1 MEMPRM
7 QLNLY
12 LLRSGS
18 SPADAVPSAATP
30 TQGDAGAPSSALE
43 PGDSSGW
50 IRIWT
55 LGVDGVIEGELP
67 AQMTAEPVVLLR
79 ATPAATPWRNFLQD
93 LLVDAAVGE
102 EQENLGALLFQA
114 VGASAVVWSFGN
126 AWSLL
131 DPSAT
136 VERFGLRT
144 GLNALL
150 STPAP
155 PSSGKSSP
163 KPVGVRGLTSAIRAA
178 VVRKSTVVTARPASA
193 SSLERV
199 DQASDAAA
207 MAELTTHHKTFSR
220 VAAGRSLRFE
230 APVSS
235 LSDLESYAREAL
247 RLHKRDDYK
256 KDPEYQ
262 WIDYTVPVTDRAEVD
277 RVLDELLAKASA
289 KSPLPV
295 DIVWVDT
302 DPDTGLTPTFVCFP
316 GERSGPGA
324 SHRTDLLWPAARQWL
339 AANASAVPGREA
351 LRTKLRFYVAG
362 STYGPTT
369 VELWQ
374 LLVAQ
379 LSVGKETFV
388 VSDGEVWRAS
398 SSHIADIDARLGP
411 RTVIN
416 PSWLPKY
423 KPGEVEGA
431 YNARAAL
438 LGGHFLLDKSLVRIP
453 GQTTFEPCDLMS
465 GDGHLMHVKRKTSSS
480 TMSHVVAQALTST
493 QLLRSDVRARDLL
506 DAALLSATPRP
517 LHLSDMRDHVASLSG
532 RFTGVVDVV
541 ILGQWRG
548 TPDIAQLPLLTR
560 ITLNGWLQ
568 QMPTDSQLVLVG
580 T

>member
-1 MEMPRM
+1 M

-12 LLRSGS
+12 LLRAGL
-18 SPADAVPSAATP
+18 SPADAVPSAVNTPDDGATAS
-30 TQGDAGAPSSALE
+30 TTAVDTGDLSGWVRTWTLGADEIVEGPLPQQMAGAP
-43 PGDSSGW
+43 
-50 IRIWT
+50 
-55 LGVDGVIEGELP
+55 
-67 AQMTAEPVVLLR
+67 VLLIR
-79 ATPAATPWRNFLQD
+79 STPASTPWREFLQN
-93 LLVDAAVGE
+93 LFADAPVGE
-102 EQENLGALLFQA
+102 EQENLGALLFQP
-114 VGASAVVWSFGN
+114 VIGSVVVWSFGN
-126 AWSLL
+126 AWPLL

-150 STPAP
+150 STPP
-155 PSSGKSSP
+155 PPLGAGPP

-178 VVRKSTVVTARPASA
+178 VVRKATVVTARPSSA

-207 MAELTTHHKTFSR
+207 MAELTTHHKTFAR

-235 LSDLESYAREAL
+235 LTDLETYAREAL
-247 RLHKRDDYK
+247 RLHKRHDYK

-277 RVLDELLAKASA
+277 RVLDELLAKATG
-289 KSPLPV
+289 KTPLPV
-295 DIVWVDT
+295 DVVWVDM

-316 GERSGPGA
+316 GERSGPSA
-324 SHRTDLLWPAARQWL
+324 SRRKDLLWPAARNWL
-339 AANASAVPGREA
+339 AANAPTKPGHDA
-351 LRTKLRFYVAG
+351 LRTKLRFYVDG
-362 STYGPTT
+362 STHGPTT
-369 VELWQ
+369 IELWQ

-379 LSVGKETFV
+379 LSVGKESFV

-398 SSHIADIDARLGP
+398 STHIADIDARLRP
-411 RTVIN
+411 RTLVN
-416 PSWLPKY
+416 PSWLPPY

-431 YNARAAL
+431 YNMRAATH
-438 LGGHFLLDKSLVRIP
+438 GGHFLLDKSLVKLP
-453 GQTTFEPCDLMS
+453 GQTTFEPCDLLS
-465 GDGHLMHVKRKTSSS
+465 ADGHFMHVKRKTSSS

-506 DAALLSATPRP
+506 DTALLKALPP
-517 LHLSDMRDHVASLSG
+517 PAALSDMRDHVVSFSG

-541 ILGQWRG
+541 IAGQWRG
-548 TPDIAQLPLLTR
+548 TPDIGQLPLLTR

-568 QMPTDSQLVLVG
+568 QMPTDAQLVLVG